1 MLAGELRLNIV
12 NKFIIIKSIKKNN
25 YFAAWQKR
33 FSFVAKEGHLRS
45 PEAYEGRRS
54 LPKNGTESVRRPA
67 CGAMGL
73 PWRDGRSSGARWFRV
88 RRIFGCVPVCGA
100 GMHKTVRVFVGG
112 NGAAG
117 LRGLRIVCGPVGG
130 RTGRRRSAGPGCGG
144 VGKRAVRQRLWG
156 SPFRYPISERL
167 GGFVGFR
174 TGADRLCGGNRRRV
188 RFRFWLRGR
197 ALPIFLSAHAFA
209 AACRVKETG
218 CLHRQAPRCHK
229 EVAVGYLRMAAT
241 PGSSM
246 PSMYSSSAPPP
257 VDT

>member
-1 MLAGELRLNIV
+1 
-12 NKFIIIKSIKKNN
+12 
-25 YFAAWQKR
+25 
-33 FSFVAKEGHLRS
+33 
-45 PEAYEGRRS
+45 
-54 LPKNGTESVRRPA
+54 
-67 CGAMGL
+67 MGL

-100 GMHKTVRVFVGG
+100 GRHRIVRVFVGG
-112 NGAAG
+112 TVRRVFGG
-117 LRGLRIVCGPVGG
+117 CGS
-130 RTGRRRSAGPGCGG
+130 SAGPSEGG
-144 VGKRAVRQRLWG
+144 PGGEEVRGRDAVASGRGRSG
-156 SPFRYPISERL
+156 RGYGAARSVIRSRRD
-167 GGFVGFR
+167 GAVSSGFGR
-174 TGADRLCGGNRRRV
+174 GRLCGGNRRRV
-188 RFRFWLRGR
+188 RFRFLRRVR

>member
-12 NKFIIIKSIKKNN
+12 NKFIIIKSVKKIIISLLG
-25 YFAAWQKR
+25 KKG

-54 LPKNGTESVRRPA
+54 LPKNGTESVRRPV

-88 RRIFGCVPVCGA
+88 RRIFGCIPVCGA
-100 GMHKTVRVFVGG
+100 GRRMIVRVFVGG

-144 VGKRAVRQRLWG
+144 VGLRTVRQRLWG
-156 SPFRYPISERL
+156 SPFRYPISERR
-167 GGFVGFR
+167 GGFVRFR
-174 TGADRLCGGNRRRV
+174 PGGGSFVRRKSAEGSVPVFAAGGGPCRFSCRPMRLPRRV
-188 RFRFWLRGR
+188 G
-197 ALPIFLSAHAFA
+197 
-209 AACRVKETG
+209 
-218 CLHRQAPRCHK
+218 
-229 EVAVGYLRMAAT
+229 
-241 PGSSM
+241 
-246 PSMYSSSAPPP
+246 
-257 VDT
+257 